1 LRLQKRKYAVFASY
15 VCAHCRSIGLFYG
28 ICGRNSSKTVPSAFA
43 VVKPRMISFA
53 SGYFCL
59 FYGKGLDFF
68 ERIAHTYAMVN
79 INRRYTSWNLP
90 FPRRGILFLVFALI
104 ACGGIFAQQLTVA
117 VSRFDIIGEIS
128 KEDADGV
135 TDLFMSEL
143 VTNGAVRV
151 VDRNSFDRILQEMK
165 FQASDWADKNKVAQ
179 LGKALNA
186 DSIIRGMV
194 MTLGNKTVISSTIL
208 DINTAQI
215 LAASSTSMNAMNE
228 VFTKLPVLV
237 KEMSTNLQQL
247 KTRNANLTVAISPFD
262 IRSGL
267 SADEANAIIEMFIA
281 ELAADGTVK
290 VVDRNSF
297 DKIVQEM
304 RFQVSDWSDDNKVA
318 QLGRALNA
326 NSIVRGTMM
335 SFAGQIVITATIMD
349 INTAQQLLSSTL
361 RMETV
366 GEVFDKLPTF
376 VYDMTHPVYEVGQ
389 KGPAGG
395 LIFYDKGIYSD
406 GWRYLEAAPADI
418 GYYDTVGHPRD
429 GNWATIYEI
438 VWNQRVADVP
448 GTKVEVGTGKQNTA
462 IIVKFGG
469 TAASYCVRYDFGGFK
484 DWFLPSIDE
493 LALMYQNLYQRGLG
507 NFVKDRSYWSSSF
520 DQVKSSYSQTSRYD
534 YAYAMFLSFS
544 GNGSKGESGS
554 VTSGLK
560 VRAIRQF

>member
-1 LRLQKRKYAVFASY
+1 
-15 VCAHCRSIGLFYG
+15 
-28 ICGRNSSKTVPSAFA
+28 
-43 VVKPRMISFA
+43 MISFA

-366 GEVFDKLPTF
+366 GDIFDKLPTF
-376 VYDMTHPVYEVGQ
+376 VYNMTHPVYEIGQ

-395 LIFYDKGIYSD
+395 LIFYDKGVYSD
-406 GWRYLEAAPADI
+406 GWRYLEAAPTEHSLRFYN
-418 GYYDTVGHPRD
+418 GLEYED
-429 GNWATIYEI
+429 GLRWGVEGRHSN
-438 VWNQRVADVP
+438 VP
-448 GTKVEVGTGKQNTA
+448 GTKTEVGTGKQNTA
-462 IIVKFGG
+462 IILRFGG
-469 TAASYCVRYDFGGFK
+469 EAASFCARFDFGGFK

-507 NFVKDRSYWSSSF
+507 GFNEDMGYWSSSF
-520 DQVKSSYSQTSRYD
+520 DKVSNYD
-534 YAYAMFLSFS
+534 NYAYAMLLRFKGTDSKA
-544 GNGSKGESGS
+544 GSYF
-554 VTSGLK
+554 VTVQLN